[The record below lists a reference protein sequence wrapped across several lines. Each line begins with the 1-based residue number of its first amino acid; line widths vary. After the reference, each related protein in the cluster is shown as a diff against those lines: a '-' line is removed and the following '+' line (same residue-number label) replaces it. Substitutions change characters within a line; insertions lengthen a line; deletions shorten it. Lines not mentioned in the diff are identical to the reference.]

1 MGAAS
6 GGASPLLSREGGD
19 LPGLS
24 VPVCG
29 LEAESVFLEAPSR
42 SPLMFHSCALFSCD
56 RVSLSQGMAMDFTS
70 IFFFLLC
77 HHKSEKKN
85 QAILL
90 QRQ

>member
-56 RVSLSQGMAMDFTS
+56 RVSLSQGVPT
-70 IFFFLLC
+70 LC
-77 HHKSEKKN
+77 WPCAHGHLSWLCSASGPRCS
-85 QAILL
+85 QGV
-90 QRQ
+90 